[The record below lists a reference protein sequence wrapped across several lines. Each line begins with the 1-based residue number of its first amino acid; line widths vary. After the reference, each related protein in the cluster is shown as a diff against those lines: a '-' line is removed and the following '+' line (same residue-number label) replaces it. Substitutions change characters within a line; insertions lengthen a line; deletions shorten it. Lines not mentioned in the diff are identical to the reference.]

1 MKEIAE
7 QIFSDEHR
15 LTTRKRAALVLR
27 EICEQHER
35 VALLPDGAERDLSS
49 ILIAVD
55 ETEDWIVLDMPMP
68 SVDPAALLAM
78 QPLMGVVRYAG
89 IYVGFQT
96 DALAVIDWRGAPALK
111 SRFPSHVYFLQR
123 RQYYRVPV
131 GADDVGPVSLLRLGA
146 AEVIGRCHDLS
157 GGGMRLLAQPGH
169 GEFPLRDG
177 EVLASVQFTLKGVEL
192 QAQGR
197 VQHLDEPVR
206 RVDGSVVVPIG
217 VEFTKKSAVFDATV
231 SRYVQGRDREMLA
244 GR

>member
-1 MKEIAE
+1 MKAIAE
-7 QIFSDEHR
+7 QIFSNEHR
-15 LTTRKRAALVLR
+15 LTTRKRAAAVLR

-35 VALLPDGAERDLSS
+35 VALLPDGAERELSS
-49 ILIAVD
+49 ILIALD
-55 ETEDWIVLDMPMP
+55 EAEDWIVLDMPVP
-68 SVDPAALLAM
+68 PIEPDALLAM

-96 DALAVIDWRGAPALK
+96 DALTLIDWRGAPALK
-111 SRFPSHVYFLQR
+111 SRFPRHVYFLQR
-123 RQYYRVPV
+123 RQFYRVPV
-131 GADDVGPVSLLRLGA
+131 GADDVGPVALLRLGA
-146 AEVIGRCHDLS
+146 AEVVGRCHDLS
-157 GGGMRLLAQPGH
+157 AGGMRLLAQPVL

-206 RVDGSVVVPIG
+206 RADGSVMLPIG
-217 VEFTKKSAVFDATV
+217 VEFTQRSIAFEATV
-231 SRYVQGRDREMLA
+231 SRYVQARDREMLA